1 MKMYIDLFFI
11 FNVIMDYI
19 IIMSTSILFKRRTS
33 YIRMILSSLI
43 GGISSLVLF
52 TSLNKIVIE
61 IISIVIMVLISFGYK
76 GIRYLIK
83 NILYMYILSTLLG
96 GIIYLFNIKVSNS
109 MFLTYLIII
118 VISIEIMI
126 LYIKENKKMRS
137 IYNNYYKVDI
147 YFKDREKLSLI
158 GFIDTGNILYNKN
171 QIFKLSAYLDTGNNL
186 YDPYKKRPVII
197 VPNKYIKEDKYILVP
212 YHTINGNGLLKCI
225 KPDIIFIDGI
235 GYKGNVLVGFS
246 DSFNFGDGVDVI
258 LHKDIMKG

>member
-19 IIMSTSILFKRRTS
+19 IIMSTNILLKRRTNH
-33 YIRMILSSLI
+33 IRMILSSLI

-61 IISIVIMVLISFGYK
+61 IVSIVIMVLISFGYK
-76 GIRYLIK
+76 GIRYLIN

-158 GFIDTGNILYNKN
+158 GFV
-171 QIFKLSAYLDTGNNL
+171 DTGNNL

-197 VPNKYIKEDKYILVP
+197 VHNKYIKEDKYILVP

-235 GYKGNVLVGFS
+235 GYKGNVLIGFS
-246 DSFNFGDGVDVI
+246 DSFNFGAGVDVI
-258 LHKDIMKG
+258 LHKDIMKGW

>member
-11 FNVIMDYI
+11 FNVIIDYI
-19 IIMSTSILFKRRTS
+19 IIMSTSILLKRRTS

-61 IISIVIMVLISFGYK
+61 VVSIIIMVLISFGYK

-83 NILYMYILSTLLG
+83 NILYMYIFSTLLG

-118 VISIEIMI
+118 VISIEVMI

-158 GFIDTGNILYNKN
+158 GFV
-171 QIFKLSAYLDTGNNL
+171 DTGNNL

-197 VPNKYIKEDKYILVP
+197 VPDKYIKEDKYILVP
-212 YHTINGNGLLKCI
+212 YHTVNGNGLLKCI

-235 GYKGNVLVGFS
+235 GYKGNVLIGFS

>member
-19 IIMSTSILFKRRTS
+19 IIMSTNILLKRRTS

-61 IISIVIMVLISFGYK
+61 IVSIVIMVLISFGYK
-76 GIRYLIK
+76 GIRYLIN
-83 NILYMYILSTLLG
+83 NILYMYVLSTLLG

-147 YFKDREKLSLI
+147 YFKDRKKLSLI
-158 GFIDTGNILYNKN
+158 GFV
-171 QIFKLSAYLDTGNNL
+171 DTGNNL

-197 VPNKYIKEDKYILVP
+197 VHNKYIKEDKYILVP

-235 GYKGNVLVGFS
+235 GYKGNVLIGFS

-258 LHKDIMKG
+258 LHKDIMRG

>member
-11 FNVIMDYI
+11 FNVIIDYI
-19 IIMSTSILFKRRTS
+19 IIMSTSILLKRRTS

-61 IISIVIMVLISFGYK
+61 IVSIVIMVLISFGYK
-76 GIRYLIK
+76 GIRYLIN
-83 NILYMYILSTLLG
+83 NILYMYVLSTLLG

-147 YFKDREKLSLI
+147 YFKDRKKLSLI
-158 GFIDTGNILYNKN
+158 GFV
-171 QIFKLSAYLDTGNNL
+171 DTGNNL

-197 VPNKYIKEDKYILVP
+197 VHNKYIKEDKYILVP

-235 GYKGNVLVGFS
+235 GYKGNVLIGFS

-258 LHKDIMKG
+258 LHKDIMKGW

>member
-19 IIMSTSILFKRRTS
+19 IILSTSILLKRRTS

-61 IISIVIMVLISFGYK
+61 IVSIVIMVLISFGYK
-76 GIRYLIK
+76 GIRYLIN

-118 VISIEIMI
+118 VISIEIML

-137 IYNNYYKVDI
+137 IYNSYYKVDI

-158 GFIDTGNILYNKN
+158 GFV
-171 QIFKLSAYLDTGNNL
+171 DTGNNL

-197 VPNKYIKEDKYILVP
+197 VHNKYIKEDKYILVP

-235 GYKGNVLVGFS
+235 GYKGNVLIGFS

>member
-19 IIMSTSILFKRRTS
+19 IIMSTNILLKRRTS

-61 IISIVIMVLISFGYK
+61 IVSIVIMVLISFGYK
-76 GIRYLIK
+76 GIRYLIN

-118 VISIEIMI
+118 VISIEIML
-126 LYIKENKKMRS
+126 LYIKENNKMRS

-158 GFIDTGNILYNKN
+158 GFV
-171 QIFKLSAYLDTGNNL
+171 DTGNNL

-197 VPNKYIKEDKYILVP
+197 VHNKYIKEDKYILVP

-235 GYKGNVLVGFS
+235 GYKGNVLIGFS

>member
-1 MKMYIDLFFI
+1 MEMYIDLFFI

-19 IIMSTSILFKRRTS
+19 IIMSASILLKRRTS

-61 IISIVIMVLISFGYK
+61 IVSIVIMVLISFGYK
-76 GIRYLIK
+76 GIRYLIN

-118 VISIEIMI
+118 VISIEIML

-158 GFIDTGNILYNKN
+158 GFV
-171 QIFKLSAYLDTGNNL
+171 DTGNNL

-235 GYKGNVLVGFS
+235 GYKGNVLIGFS

>member
-19 IIMSTSILFKRRTS
+19 IIMSTNILLKRRTS

-61 IISIVIMVLISFGYK
+61 IVSIVIMVLISFWYK
-76 GIRYLIK
+76 GIRYLIN

-118 VISIEIMI
+118 VISIEIML

-158 GFIDTGNILYNKN
+158 GFV
-171 QIFKLSAYLDTGNNL
+171 DTGNNL
-186 YDPYKKRPVII
+186 YDPYKKRTVII
-197 VPNKYIKEDKYILVP
+197 VHNKYIKEDKYILVP

-235 GYKGNVLVGFS
+235 GYKGNVLIGFS

-258 LHKDIMKG
+258 LHKDIMKGW

>member
-19 IIMSTSILFKRRTS
+19 IIMSTNILLKRRTNH
-33 YIRMILSSLI
+33 IRMILSSLI

-61 IISIVIMVLISFGYK
+61 IVSIVIMVLISFGYK
-76 GIRYLIK
+76 GIRYLIN
-83 NILYMYILSTLLG
+83 NILYMYVLSTLLG

-158 GFIDTGNILYNKN
+158 GFV
-171 QIFKLSAYLDTGNNL
+171 DTGNNL

-197 VPNKYIKEDKYILVP
+197 VHNKYIKEDKYILVP

-235 GYKGNVLVGFS
+235 GYKGNVLIGFS

>member
-19 IIMSTSILFKRRTS
+19 IIMSTNILLKRRTNH
-33 YIRMILSSLI
+33 IRMILSSLI

-61 IISIVIMVLISFGYK
+61 IVSIVIMVLISFGYK
-76 GIRYLIK
+76 GIRYLIN
-83 NILYMYILSTLLG
+83 NILYMYVLSTLLG

-118 VISIEIMI
+118 VISIEIML

-137 IYNNYYKVDI
+137 IYNNYYRVDI

-158 GFIDTGNILYNKN
+158 GFV
-171 QIFKLSAYLDTGNNL
+171 DTGNNL

-197 VPNKYIKEDKYILVP
+197 VHNKYIKEDKYILVP

-235 GYKGNVLVGFS
+235 GYKGNVLIGFS

>member
-19 IIMSTSILFKRRTS
+19 IIMSTSILLKRRTS

-61 IISIVIMVLISFGYK
+61 IVSIVIMVLISFGYK

-118 VISIEIMI
+118 VISIEIML

-158 GFIDTGNILYNKN
+158 GFV
-171 QIFKLSAYLDTGNNL
+171 DTGNNL

-235 GYKGNVLVGFS
+235 GYKGNVLIGFS

>member
-19 IIMSTSILFKRRTS
+19 IIMSTNILLKRRTNH
-33 YIRMILSSLI
+33 IRMILSSLI

-61 IISIVIMVLISFGYK
+61 IVSIVIMVLISFGYK
-76 GIRYLIK
+76 GIRYLIN

-158 GFIDTGNILYNKN
+158 GFV
-171 QIFKLSAYLDTGNNL
+171 DTGNNL

-197 VPNKYIKEDKYILVP
+197 VHNKYIKEDKYILVP

-235 GYKGNVLVGFS
+235 GYKGNVLIGFS

-258 LHKDIMKG
+258 LHKDIMKGW

>member
-19 IIMSTSILFKRRTS
+19 IIMSTNILLKRRTS

-61 IISIVIMVLISFGYK
+61 IVSIVIMVLISFGYK
-76 GIRYLIK
+76 GIRYLIN

-96 GIIYLFNIKVSNS
+96 CIIYLFNIKVSNS

-158 GFIDTGNILYNKN
+158 GFV
-171 QIFKLSAYLDTGNNL
+171 DTGNNL

-197 VPNKYIKEDKYILVP
+197 VHNKYIKEDKYILVP

-235 GYKGNVLVGFS
+235 GYKGNVLIGFS

-258 LHKDIMKG
+258 LHKDIMRG

>member
-19 IIMSTSILFKRRTS
+19 IIMSTSILLKRRTS

-61 IISIVIMVLISFGYK
+61 IVSIVIMVLISFGYK
-76 GIRYLIK
+76 GIRYLIN

-118 VISIEIMI
+118 VISIEIML

-158 GFIDTGNILYNKN
+158 GFV
-171 QIFKLSAYLDTGNNL
+171 DTGNNL

-235 GYKGNVLVGFS
+235 GYKGNVLIGFS

-258 LHKDIMKG
+258 LHKDIMRG

>member
-1 MKMYIDLFFI
+1 MEMYIDLFFI

-19 IIMSTSILFKRRTS
+19 IIMSTSILLKRRTS

-61 IISIVIMVLISFGYK
+61 IVSIVIMVLISFGYK
-76 GIRYLIK
+76 GIRYLIN
-83 NILYMYILSTLLG
+83 NILYMYVLSTLLG

-158 GFIDTGNILYNKN
+158 GFV
-171 QIFKLSAYLDTGNNL
+171 DTGNNL

-197 VPNKYIKEDKYILVP
+197 VHNKYIKEDKYILVP

-235 GYKGNVLVGFS
+235 GYKGNVLIGFS

>member
-1 MKMYIDLFFI
+1 MEMYIDLFFI

-19 IIMSTSILFKRRTS
+19 IIMSTNILLKRRTNH
-33 YIRMILSSLI
+33 IRMILSSLI

-61 IISIVIMVLISFGYK
+61 IVSIVIMVLISFGYK
-76 GIRYLIK
+76 GIRYLIN
-83 NILYMYILSTLLG
+83 NILYMYVLSTLLG

-147 YFKDREKLSLI
+147 YFKDRKKLSLI
-158 GFIDTGNILYNKN
+158 GFV
-171 QIFKLSAYLDTGNNL
+171 DTGNNL

-197 VPNKYIKEDKYILVP
+197 VHNKYIKEDKYILVP

-235 GYKGNVLVGFS
+235 GYKGNVLIGFS

>member
-1 MKMYIDLFFI
+1 MYIDLFFI

-19 IIMSTSILFKRRTS
+19 IIMSTSILLKRRTNH
-33 YIRMILSSLI
+33 IRMILSSLI

-61 IISIVIMVLISFGYK
+61 IVSIVIMVLISFGYK
-76 GIRYLIK
+76 GIRYLIN

-118 VISIEIMI
+118 VISIEIML

-158 GFIDTGNILYNKN
+158 GFV
-171 QIFKLSAYLDTGNNL
+171 DTGNNL

-197 VPNKYIKEDKYILVP
+197 VHNKYIKEDKYILVP

-235 GYKGNVLVGFS
+235 GYKGNVLIGFS

>member
-1 MKMYIDLFFI
+1 MYIDLFFI

-19 IIMSTSILFKRRTS
+19 IIMSTNILLKRRTNH
-33 YIRMILSSLI
+33 IRMILSSLI

-52 TSLNKIVIE
+52 TSLNMIVIE
-61 IISIVIMVLISFGYK
+61 IVSIVIMVLISFGNK
-76 GIRYLIK
+76 GIRYLIN

-158 GFIDTGNILYNKN
+158 GFV
-171 QIFKLSAYLDTGNNL
+171 DTGNNL
-186 YDPYKKRPVII
+186 YDPYKKRTIII
-197 VPNKYIKEDKYILVP
+197 VHNKYIKEDKYILVP

-235 GYKGNVLVGFS
+235 GYKGNVLIGFS

>member
-19 IIMSTSILFKRRTS
+19 IIMSTNILLKRRTS

-61 IISIVIMVLISFGYK
+61 IVSIVIMVLISFGYK
-76 GIRYLIK
+76 GIRYLIN

-118 VISIEIMI
+118 VISIEIML

-158 GFIDTGNILYNKN
+158 GFV
-171 QIFKLSAYLDTGNNL
+171 DTGNNL

-197 VPNKYIKEDKYILVP
+197 VHNKYIKEDKYILVP

-235 GYKGNVLVGFS
+235 GYKGNVLIGFS

-258 LHKDIMKG
+258 LHKDIMRG

>member
-1 MKMYIDLFFI
+1 MYIDLFFI

-19 IIMSTSILFKRRTS
+19 IIMSTSILLKRRTS

-61 IISIVIMVLISFGYK
+61 IVSIVIMVLISFGYK
-76 GIRYLIK
+76 GIRYLIN

-137 IYNNYYKVDI
+137 IYNNYYEFN
-147 YFKDREKLSLI
+147 YFIERLYLL
-158 GFIDTGNILYNKN
+158 FIFLNGSYLHRIRLPLY
-171 QIFKLSAYLDTGNNL
+171 
-186 YDPYKKRPVII
+186 I
-197 VPNKYIKEDKYILVP
+197 V
-212 YHTINGNGLLKCI
+212 
-225 KPDIIFIDGI
+225 
-235 GYKGNVLVGFS
+235 
-246 DSFNFGDGVDVI
+246 
-258 LHKDIMKG
+258 

>member
-1 MKMYIDLFFI
+1 MEMYIDLFFI

-19 IIMSTSILFKRRTS
+19 IIMSTNILLKRRTS

-61 IISIVIMVLISFGYK
+61 IVSIVIMVLISFGYK
-76 GIRYLIK
+76 GIRYLIN
-83 NILYMYILSTLLG
+83 NILYMYVLSTLLG

-147 YFKDREKLSLI
+147 YFKDRKKLSLI
-158 GFIDTGNILYNKN
+158 GFV
-171 QIFKLSAYLDTGNNL
+171 DTGNNL

-197 VPNKYIKEDKYILVP
+197 VHNKYIKEDKYILVP

-235 GYKGNVLVGFS
+235 GYKGNVLIGFS

-258 LHKDIMKG
+258 LHKDIMKGW

>member
-11 FNVIMDYI
+11 FNVIIDYI
-19 IIMSTSILFKRRTS
+19 IIMSTSILLKRRTS

-61 IISIVIMVLISFGYK
+61 IVSIVIMVLISFGYK

-118 VISIEIMI
+118 VISIEVMI

-147 YFKDREKLSLI
+147 YFKDREKLSLV
-158 GFIDTGNILYNKN
+158 GFV
-171 QIFKLSAYLDTGNNL
+171 DTGNNL

-197 VPNKYIKEDKYILVP
+197 VPDKYIKEDKYILVP
-212 YHTINGNGLLKCI
+212 YHTVNGNGLLKCI

-235 GYKGNVLVGFS
+235 GYKGNVLIGFS